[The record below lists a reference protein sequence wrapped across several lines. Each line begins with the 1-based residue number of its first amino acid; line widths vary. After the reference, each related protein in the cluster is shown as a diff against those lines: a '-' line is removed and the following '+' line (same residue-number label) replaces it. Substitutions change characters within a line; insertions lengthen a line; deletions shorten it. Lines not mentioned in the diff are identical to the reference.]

1 MDIGTISWVFTIV
14 VFGAIGLLL
23 ASLRMKPA
31 GPLTFVALL
40 VIAVGGFYVG
50 VGTRLVDVDGFKVL
64 LNWAIVSCCVG
75 GCVGLLVRNRK
86 LGRFE
91 NA

>member
-1 MDIGTISWVFTIV
+1 MDIGTISWLSTVV
-14 VFGAIGLLL
+14 VFGAVGGLL
-23 ASLRMKPA
+23 AGRRSKPA
-31 GPLTFVALL
+31 GLLTFVALL
-40 VIAVGGFYVG
+40 VVAVVGYFVG
-50 VGTRLVDVDGFKVL
+50 VDTRLVDVDGFRVL

-86 LGRFE
+86 LHRFS